1 MFYAYSQLF
10 KHRSVYWVQ
19 FEYSL
24 VINIDNKITFL
35 KISNQVYILFAFC
48 LCLQIHIVH
57 YHVIIKANFIPLRMN
72 VPLGFK

>member
-10 KHRSVYWVQ
+10 KHRFVYWVQ
-19 FEYSL
+19 FKYSFIAG
-24 VINIDNKITFL
+24 INNKIVIL
-35 KISNQVYILFAFC
+35 KITNQVYILFAFC